1 MLGIFGIAATLAG
14 VNALIRELLATE
26 PAAAQKRLD
35 ALTPEEL
42 LAPAKVVS
50 RDDAL
55 LVKAALYLKHGFLD
69 ASHKISQQVETPTG
83 SYWHAIMHRKEG
95 DFSNSKY
102 WYHRV
107 GSHPVLAAL
116 GKEFDPILLV
126 DQCAAGGSP
135 ENARLE
141 QAEFDALLEYTVR
154 AAIRV
159 I

>member
-1 MLGIFGIAATLAG
+1 MNSRIHD
-14 VNALIRELLATE
+14 LLATD
-26 PAAAQKRLD
+26 AATAKRELD

-50 RDDAL
+50 LDDAL

-69 ASHKISQQVETPTG
+69 ASHKIAQQVETPTG

-107 GSHPVLAAL
+107 GSHPALVAL
-116 GKEFDPILLV
+116 GKDFDPFRLV
-126 DQCAAGGSP
+126 DQCATGGSP
-135 ENARLE
+135 ESARLE